1 MKRMFQLMSDLPMFI
16 AGCALFGLM
25 VMTFFDVVLRSTI
38 NAPIEA
44 APELTRIAIAIVV
57 FSAMPILSGKG
68 QHIAVDL
75 TDGLFHRFHLN
86 RFRDGAVALGC
97 GIMLLWPAERVVVL
111 AERAR
116 SYGDQTEYLQ
126 LPTYPIAWF
135 IAVMTFITAI
145 VLIVNGLMRWF
156 APRLLDRLHD

>member
-1 MKRMFQLMSDLPMFI
+1 MKRAFQLLSDLPMFV

-44 APELTRIAIAIVV
+44 ATELTRMAIAIVV
-57 FSAMPILSGKG
+57 FASMPVLSARS

-75 TDGLFHRFHLN
+75 TDGLFHRYRLA
-86 RFRDGAVALGC
+86 RFRDGAVALLC
-97 GIMLLWPAERVVVL
+97 GIMLLWPAQRVSVL

-116 SYGDQTEYLQ
+116 SYGDQTEYLEI
-126 LPTYPIAWF
+126 PTYPIAWF
-135 IAVMTFITAI
+135 IAIMTFITAI
-145 VLIVNGLMRWF
+145 VLILNGLMRWF